1 VSRALDLFI
10 ALARLETPPGSERA
24 AIDLVRAELAA
35 FGVEA
40 VEDDAGPRIGGDA
53 GNLLA
58 RVPATAP
65 GEPIFLN
72 AHVDTVPPEGPIDPV
87 IEDGWVV
94 NANPTILGADNK
106 ASVAGMVDGVRR
118 VVEEGIPHAG
128 IELVITVQEEIGL
141 RGARAFDCGA
151 LEARLGFV
159 YDVDG
164 PPGRIVMGAPSQITM
179 DAVFRGQA
187 AHAGIAPE
195 DGRNAIQAAARG
207 LAALEFGRLPT
218 GASRSVGVIAG
229 GRQRNIVADECRVE
243 LEMRSLDD
251 AEVVRLAA
259 ETTDALAE
267 AASRTGCDVDISERR
282 EYTAYAFAPG
292 DRVVELAR
300 AALTAAGCP
309 VEEIVTGGGADA
321 HAFNDAGL
329 QCVNL
334 SSGMELIHS
343 ADERIRVEH
352 VDLLS
357 DITVELVRAAAAA

>member
-1 VSRALDLFI
+1 MSRALDLFL
-10 ALARLETPPGSERA
+10 ALARLETPPGRERA

-35 FGVEA
+35 LGVEA
-40 VEDDAGPRIGGDA
+40 IEDDAGPRIGGDA
-53 GNLLA
+53 GNLHA
-58 RVPATAP
+58 RIPGTAP

-106 ASVAGMVDGVRR
+106 ASVAGMVDGIRR
-118 VVEEGIPHAG
+118 VLEEGIPHAG

-141 RGARAFDCGA
+141 RGAWAFDCDR
-151 LEARLGFV
+151 LQARLGFV

-164 PPGRIVMGAPSQITM
+164 PPGRIVMRAPSQISM
-179 DAVFRGQA
+179 DVVFRGRA

-195 DGRNAIQAAARG
+195 DGRNAIHAAARG
-207 LAALEFGRLPT
+207 LAALEMGRLGP
-218 GASRSVGVIAG
+218 GASRSVGVIQG
-229 GRQRNIVADECRVE
+229 GRQRNIVPDECRVE
-243 LEMRSLDD
+243 LELRSLDD

-259 ETTDALAE
+259 ETTAALTE
-267 AASRTGCDVDISERR
+267 AATATGCDVDIAERR
-282 EYTAYAFAPG
+282 EYTAYAFAP
-292 DRVVELAR
+292 DDPVVRIAR
-300 AALTAAGCP
+300 RALTAAGCD
-309 VEEIVTGGGADA
+309 VEEIETGGGADA
-321 HAFNDAGL
+321 HAFNAAGL

-352 VDLLS
+352 VDVLS
-357 DITVELVRAAAAA
+357 DLTVELVRAACA